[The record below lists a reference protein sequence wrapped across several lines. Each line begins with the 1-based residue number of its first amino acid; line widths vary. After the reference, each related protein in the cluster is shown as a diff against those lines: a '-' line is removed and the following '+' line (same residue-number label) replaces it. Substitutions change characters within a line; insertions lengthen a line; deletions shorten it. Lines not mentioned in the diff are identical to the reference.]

1 MPFGRVVR
9 FEGDS
14 PEALEAR
21 ALARAPEGW
30 RAYQDALGEYVLGL
44 TWDEPRDIAEISLEF
59 HDAFAEGDRIR
70 VEYFYKNWPS
80 LEVGGW
86 APIDDPFHGR
96 WQTIPLQNAWLGER
110 FVTLPF
116 ASLNTEPQREMW
128 HGERYRRTYHLRLRF
143 GTNAPPPV
151 SAIRVHAL
159 QPEVEGEFD
168 LRLDRR
174 SPIRPPIEVSIVN
187 GELLNERGEVARSVR
202 WESASGT
209 LRVRHFRVDVETP
222 TRTIVTVRSVAEPL
236 AGFSFLPEEVRSRG
250 VIQVPALGA
259 MVSTH
264 GNRVKERV
272 LPALG
277 LSLTDRVEREPE
289 QTFARARSLI
299 PEMNK
304 RGQRERPMY
313 LPLGPPDA
321 RQEIAVNYDGG
332 VLLHNS
338 ALKGP
343 ARDSKRLRWPAP
355 VWYLRL
361 STGSPPFDQSAE
373 GVVKQR
379 LLEGH
384 LPIVINSW
392 ESGGVHYEQTCVA
405 TFLDG
410 EPLEV
415 KGDETVV
422 LLSRIVM
429 TNATGMGARA
439 AVRLQTEPVESL
451 ESRQGHVSATALR
464 GEKLETYPEPRYRF
478 FVRADG
484 GEARTSQASTA
495 EWAWLLAPGESR
507 ALEFRVPFVTIDT
520 EAERERIAGLEFDR
534 VQALEAGRWR
544 KIIAQQAGFEVP
556 DPLLMDF
563 YKATLA
569 HALITAD
576 RDPSSGRRIL
586 PAGTLLYGVCLN
598 ESCHQIRA
606 LELRG
611 LHRRGAEIPG
621 LVRRLPVHV
630 GNERALHG

>member
-1 MPFGRVVR
+1 MIAPCGPDHMKSFLATPRESRGGHRVALRPSAVVALLGVLAVTALAAQSQIDLMPFGRVVR
-9 FEGDS
+9 FEGNS
-14 PEALEAR
+14 PETLEAR
-21 ALARAPEGW
+21 TLERGPDGW
-30 RAYQDALGEYVLGL
+30 GAYKDALGEYALGL

-59 HDAFAEGDRIR
+59 HDAFSQGDRIR

-86 APIDDPFHGR
+86 APIDDPFHGE

-110 FVTLPF
+110 FMTLPF
-116 ASLNTEPQREMW
+116 ASLNTEPQRQMW
-128 HGERYRRTYHLRLRF
+128 HGERYRRTYNLRLRF
-143 GTNAPPPV
+143 GTNAPPAIAV
-151 SAIRVHAL
+151 IRVHAL
-159 QPEVEGEFD
+159 QPVVEGEFE

-174 SPIRPPIEVSIVN
+174 SPIRPPFEVSIVN

-202 WESASGT
+202 WESASGK

-222 TRTIVTVRSVAEPL
+222 TRTIVTVRSLADPL
-236 AGFSFLPEEVRSRG
+236 SGFSFLPEEVRSRG
-250 VIQVPALGA
+250 VIRVPALGA

-264 GNRVKERV
+264 DNRAKERV
-272 LPALG
+272 VPAPG

-332 VLLHNS
+332 ILLHNS

-343 ARDSKRLRWPAP
+343 GSDSKRLHWPAGI
-355 VWYLRL
+355 WYLRL

-410 EPLEV
+410 EPPEA

-429 TNATGMGARA
+429 TNATGMDARA
-439 AVRLQTEPVESL
+439 AVRLRTEPAENL
-451 ESRQGHVSATALR
+451 ESSQGHVSATALR
-464 GEKLETYPEPRYRF
+464 GEKRETYPEPRYRF
-478 FVRADG
+478 FVHLDG
-484 GEARTSQASTA
+484 GEARTSQASTRRV
-495 EWAWLLAPGESR
+495 ELAPG
-507 ALEFRVPFVTIDT
+507 T
-520 EAERERIAGLEFDR
+520 G
-534 VQALEAGRWR
+534 
-544 KIIAQQAGFEVP
+544 
-556 DPLLMDF
+556 
-563 YKATLA
+563 
-569 HALITAD
+569 
-576 RDPSSGRRIL
+576 
-586 PAGTLLYGVCLN
+586 
-598 ESCHQIRA
+598 
-606 LELRG
+606 
-611 LHRRGAEIPG
+611 
-621 LVRRLPVHV
+621 
-630 GNERALHG
+630 